1 MTGILGKPKALL
13 ITILIVSV
21 LVISVIGGALGEAL
35 GLGFLASSLL
45 AIQLP
50 AEMIFEGD
58 DFATP
63 LGAWNLMNTM
73 LTTWL
78 AMLVLIILAL
88 FIRKSLTEVPGRFQA
103 LFEIIIEFF
112 LNLCESIA
120 GRDKG
125 RRFFPLVFTIFIFIV
140 VANWMGILPG
150 FGTVGRIADPEE
162 IAHHHGIHHYVDPAL
177 ADYASDDSHAKHDEH
192 GEDSHAKHDEHDD
205 DSHAKHDEHDDDSHA
220 KHDEHSDHLDSVAL
234 HVFTGQGAFS
244 YLAPG
249 SFSDQLT
256 FEEYENQDGLVGE
269 DKRAGHLVPFLRS
282 ANTDINMTLAMAII
296 AMVMVHFWGFSIL
309 GFPSHIGKFINFKE
323 GPIGFF
329 VGILEI
335 ISELAKVVSFTF
347 RLFGNIFA
355 GEVLLMA
362 LAFLLPLI
370 GIIPFLGLEL
380 FVGVIQAFIFSMLT
394 LVFASMASVSHG
406 SGDEHH

>member
-1 MTGILGKPKALL
+1 MTGILGIPKALL

-205 DSHAKHDEHDDDSHA
+205 DSHAKHDEHDEDSHA

-296 AMVMVHFWGFSIL
+296 AMGMVHFWGFSIL

-394 LVFASMASVSHG
+394 LVFASMASVSH
-406 SGDEHH
+406 SSDDHH

>member
-13 ITILIVSV
+13 IAILIVSV

-120 GRDKG
+120 GREKG

-177 ADYASDDSHAKHDEH
+177 GDHISEDSHAKHDGHADDSHAKHDEH
-192 GEDSHAKHDEHDD
+192 A
-205 DSHAKHDEHDDDSHA
+205 
-220 KHDEHSDHLDSVAL
+220 DHLDSVAL

-249 SFSDQLT
+249 SFSEQLT
-256 FEEYENQDGLVGE
+256 FEEYENQKGLVGE

-394 LVFASMASVSHG
+394 LVFASMASVSH
-406 SGDEHH
+406 SSDDHH

>member
-205 DSHAKHDEHDDDSHA
+205 DSHAKHDEH
-220 KHDEHSDHLDSVAL
+220 SDHLDSVAL

-394 LVFASMASVSHG
+394 LVFASMASVSH
-406 SGDEHH
+406 SSDDHH

>member
-192 GEDSHAKHDEHDD
+192 DE
-205 DSHAKHDEHDDDSHA
+205 DSHA

-394 LVFASMASVSHG
+394 LVFASMASVSH
-406 SGDEHH
+406 SSDDHH

>member
-21 LVISVIGGALGEAL
+21 LVISVLGGALGDAL

-58 DFATP
+58 DFPTP

-78 AMLVLIILAL
+78 AMLVLIVIAI
-88 FIRKSLTEVPGRFQA
+88 FIRRSLNEIPGRFQA
-103 LFEIIIEFF
+103 LFELIVEFF
-112 LNLCESIA
+112 LNLCQSIA

-162 IAHHHGIHHYVDPAL
+162 IAHHHGIHHYEDPAL
-177 ADYASDDSHAKHDEH
+177 ADYAS
-192 GEDSHAKHDEHDD
+192 EDSHAKHDEHAE
-205 DSHAKHDEHDDDSHA
+205 DSHDKHDEHAEDS
-220 KHDEHSDHLDSVAL
+220 HDEHGEDSHDDHLDSVTL
-234 HVFTGQGAFS
+234 HIFTGQGSFS

-249 SFSDQLT
+249 SFSEQLT
-256 FEEYENQDGLVGE
+256 FEEYENQSGLVGE

-394 LVFASMASVSHG
+394 LVFASMASVSH
-406 SGDEHH
+406 SSDDHH

>member
-177 ADYASDDSHAKHDEH
+177 ADYAS
-192 GEDSHAKHDEHDD
+192 D

-394 LVFASMASVSHG
+394 LVFASMASVSH
-406 SGDEHH
+406 SSDDHH

>member
-177 ADYASDDSHAKHDEH
+177 ADYASD
-192 GEDSHAKHDEHDD
+192 DSHAKHDEHDD

-394 LVFASMASVSHG
+394 LVFASMASVSH
-406 SGDEHH
+406 SSDDHH

>member
-13 ITILIVSV
+13 IAILIVSV
-21 LVISVIGGALGEAL
+21 LAISVIGGALGEAL

-88 FIRKSLTEVPGRFQA
+88 FIRKSLTEIPGRFQA

-120 GRDKG
+120 GREKG

-177 ADYASDDSHAKHDEH
+177 ADYTSEDSHAKHDEH
-192 GEDSHAKHDEHDD
+192 GE
-205 DSHAKHDEHDDDSHA
+205 DSHA

-249 SFSDQLT
+249 SFSEQLT
-256 FEEYENQDGLVGE
+256 FEEYENQGGLVGE

-394 LVFASMASVSHG
+394 LVFASMASVSH
-406 SGDEHH
+406 SSDDHH

>member
-1 MTGILGKPKALL
+1 
-13 ITILIVSV
+13 
-21 LVISVIGGALGEAL
+21 
-35 GLGFLASSLL
+35 
-45 AIQLP
+45 
-50 AEMIFEGD
+50 
-58 DFATP
+58 
-63 LGAWNLMNTM
+63 
-73 LTTWL
+73 
-78 AMLVLIILAL
+78 
-88 FIRKSLTEVPGRFQA
+88 
-103 LFEIIIEFF
+103 
-112 LNLCESIA
+112 
-120 GRDKG
+120 
-125 RRFFPLVFTIFIFIV
+125 
-140 VANWMGILPG
+140 
-150 FGTVGRIADPEE
+150 IADPEE

-177 ADYASDDSHAKHDEH
+177 ADYTSEDSHAKHDGHGEDSHAKHDEH
-192 GEDSHAKHDEHDD
+192 GEDSHAKHDEHG
-205 DSHAKHDEHDDDSHA
+205 EDSHA

-249 SFSDQLT
+249 SFSEQLT
-256 FEEYENQDGLVGE
+256 FEEYENQGGLVGE

-394 LVFASMASVSHG
+394 LVFASMASVSHS
-406 SGDEHH
+406 SGDHH

>member
-205 DSHAKHDEHDDDSHA
+205 ASHA

-394 LVFASMASVSHG
+394 LVFASMASVSH
-406 SGDEHH
+406 SSDDHH

>member
-192 GEDSHAKHDEHDD
+192 
-205 DSHAKHDEHDDDSHA
+205 DDDSHA

-234 HVFTGQGAFS
+234 HVFTGQGAFA

-296 AMVMVHFWGFSIL
+296 AMIMVHFWGFSIL

-394 LVFASMASVSHG
+394 LVFASMASVSH
-406 SGDEHH
+406 SSDDHH